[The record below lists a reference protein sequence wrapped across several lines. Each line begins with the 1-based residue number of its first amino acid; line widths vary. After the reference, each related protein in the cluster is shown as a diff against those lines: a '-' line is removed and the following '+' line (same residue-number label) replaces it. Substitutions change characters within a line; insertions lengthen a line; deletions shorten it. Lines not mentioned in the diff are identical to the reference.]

1 MEQCVLRRLRLI
13 LLIAV
18 LAMTSGCALHHAGHV
33 RPWAKPSLFLRPRF
47 VGQSPTSLTQRTV
60 QFLRQHNLDSSLN
73 EDPRTLLQ
81 KVQKVIREEPQAD
94 NVYAYAEISYVLA
107 KRVERSQPRL
117 ALDFYSG
124 TVLKAYQYLFDP
136 KFASTR
142 NPYDPRFRGACD
154 LYNDALEA
162 ALRIVRA
169 NQSLQPGTAFSVRTA
184 DGYWTLTCT
193 ICDRRWQ
200 AEDFG
205 AFEFVSDYR
214 ITGLRNH
221 HVYYGL
227 GVPMIAVRKNY
238 PGEPPA
244 ARYYPPDLSFPVTV
258 FLRPEIPSDAATEGE
273 DRYYEGRLELY
284 DPVAT
289 THIQIGE
296 SAVPLQADLT
306 TPLAAFLSNP
316 ALGSSLATVGL
327 LRPEKLLTL
336 QPGLNKPLT
345 GLYMVQPYEPNK
357 IPVIMIHG
365 WWSSPMTW
373 IQMFNDLRSDPEIRR
388 RYQFWFYLYPTGQPF
403 WISAAQFRRDL
414 RELRQTL
421 DPDHRQIALDQ
432 IVLIGHSMGG
442 LIAELQAI
450 DSGQDF
456 WKLVS
461 EHPFEEVRTDP
472 ISRQELREIFFFQP
486 NPSIRRVITIA
497 TPHAGSHFSNQMTQ
511 RLASRLIAVPK
522 ELLQSQTQFFR
533 ENQDLLLPNNLL
545 QITDSVDA
553 LDPDC
558 PIFAVM
564 KTAQR
569 ASWVTHHNIVGV
581 SLEDRLWGR
590 LTGTSDGVISWE
602 SAHSDKADS
611 EISVPAEHTAIQA
624 HPLTILEVK
633 RILLEHLIELR
644 REDTLLSNEP
654 PIPEILTPCPIRL
667 PPVDIP

>member
-1 MEQCVLRRLRLI
+1 MDRCVLRRCWTVLLTAI
-13 LLIAV
+13 LAV
-18 LAMTSGCALHHAGHV
+18 TCGCALRHGGHV
-33 RPWAKPSLFLRPRF
+33 RPWAKPGLFLRPQMLS
-47 VGQSPTSLTQRTV
+47 QSPTSLTSRTI
-60 QFLRQHNLDSSLN
+60 QFLRQHNLDSSLH

-81 KVQKVIREEPQAD
+81 QVQAVIQKEPQAD

-117 ALDFYSG
+117 ALDFYGG

-136 KFASTR
+136 KFEDTR

-154 LYNDALEA
+154 LYNSALEA

-169 NQSLQPGTAFSVRTA
+169 NESLQPGSAFSVRTA

-193 ICDRRWQ
+193 ICDRRWR

-205 AFEFVSDYR
+205 TFEFVSDYR

-221 HVYYGL
+221 HVHYGL

-258 FLRPEIPSDAATEGE
+258 FLRPEIPSATESQEE
-273 DRYYEGRLELY
+273 DRHYEGRLELY

-289 THIQIGE
+289 MNIQVGNYV
-296 SAVPLQADLT
+296 VPLQADLT
-306 TPLAAFLSNP
+306 TPLATFLSNP

-345 GLYMVQPYEPNK
+345 GLYMVQPYEPDK

-373 IQMFNDLRSDPEIRR
+373 IQMFNDLRSDPLIRR

-421 DPDHRQIALDQ
+421 DPDHRQPALDQ

-442 LIAELQAI
+442 LIAELQTI

-461 EHPFEEVRTDP
+461 EHPFEEIRTDP
-472 ISRQELREIFFFQP
+472 ISREELREIFFFQP
-486 NPSIRRVITIA
+486 NPSIRRIITIA
-497 TPHAGSHFSNQMTQ
+497 TPHLGSHFSNQMTQ
-511 RLASRLIAVPK
+511 RLAARLISVPK

-533 ENQDLLLPNNLL
+533 ENQDLLLPNNIL

-558 PIFAVM
+558 PIFALM
-564 KTAQR
+564 NQARR
-569 ASWVTHHNIVGV
+569 ASWIVHHNIVGA

-590 LTGTSDGVISWE
+590 ITGTSDGVISWE

-611 EISVPAEHTAIQA
+611 EIAVPAEHTSVQS

-633 RILLEHLIELR
+633 RILLEHLAELHQ
-644 REDTLLSNEP
+644 EHSLFTSGALPADVAVPSP
-654 PIPEILTPCPIRL
+654 VRL
-667 PPVDIP
+667 PPVEYP

>member
-1 MEQCVLRRLRLI
+1 MDRCLPRRLWSALV
-13 LLIAV
+13 IAV
-18 LAMTSGCALHHAGHV
+18 LAAASGCALRQGGHV
-33 RPWAKPSLFLRPRF
+33 RPWARPGLFLRPQF
-47 VGQSPTSLTQRTV
+47 TNLSPTAPSQLTA
-60 QFLRQHNLDSSLN
+60 QFLRQHDLNPSLQG
-73 EDPRTLLQ
+73 DPRSILQ
-81 KVQKVIREEPQAD
+81 QVQDVINHESRAD
-94 NVYAYAEISYVLA
+94 NVYAYAEISYLLA
-107 KRVERSQPRL
+107 KRVERRQPRL
-117 ALDFYSG
+117 ALDFYGG

-136 KFASTR
+136 RFANTR

-154 LYNDALEA
+154 LYNEALEA

-169 NQSLQPGTAFSVRTA
+169 NESLQPGTAFSVRTA
-184 DGYWTLTCT
+184 EGYWTLTCT
-193 ICDRRWQ
+193 ICDRRWR

-227 GVPMIAVRKNY
+227 GVPMIAVRKSY
-238 PGEPPA
+238 PGEPLA
-244 ARYYPPDLSFPVTV
+244 ARYYPPDLSFPVTI
-258 FLRPEIPSDAATEGE
+258 FLRPEIPSDAANENEG
-273 DRYYEGRLELY
+273 RHYEGRLELY
-284 DPVAT
+284 DPVAST
-289 THIQIGE
+289 YIQVGE
-296 SAVPLQADLT
+296 LAVPLQADLT
-306 TPLAAFLSNP
+306 TPLATFLSNP

-327 LRPEKLLTL
+327 LRPEKLLML
-336 QPGLNKPLT
+336 QPGQNKPLT

-373 IQMFNDLRSDPEIRR
+373 IQMFNDLRSDPQIREH
-388 RYQFWFYLYPTGQPF
+388 YQFWFYLYPTGQPF

-421 DPDHRQIALDQ
+421 DPDHRQTALDEM
-432 IVLIGHSMGG
+432 VLIGHSMGG
-442 LIAELQAI
+442 LIAELQTME
-450 DSGQDF
+450 SGQDF

-472 ISRQELREIFFFQP
+472 VSREELREIFFFQP
-486 NPSIRRVITIA
+486 NPSVRRVVTIA
-497 TPHAGSHFSNQMTQ
+497 TPHAGSHFSNQITQ

-522 ELLQSQTQFFR
+522 DLLRSQTQFFR
-533 ENQDLLLPNNLL
+533 ENQELLLPNNLL
-545 QITDSVDA
+545 KITDSVDA

-564 KTAQR
+564 STAQR
-569 ASWVTHHNIVGV
+569 ASWVTYHNIVGS
-581 SLEDRLWGR
+581 SLEDRFWGR

-611 EISVPAEHTAIQA
+611 EISVPAEHTAIQS

-633 RILLEHLIELR
+633 RILLEHLREIREERELFGSAR
-644 REDTLLSNEP
+644 HRPEMV
-654 PIPEILTPCPIRL
+654 IPRPVRL
-667 PPVDIP
+667 PPTDIP